1 MPATRFLATIAI
13 VLAAAAVTVAIGIA
27 LSGWIG
33 PISAAVLGALVL
45 AAALVVRLKGSGQ

>member
-13 VLAAAAVTVAIGIA
+13 VLAAAAVTVAIGFA

-33 PISAAVLGALVL
+33 PISAAVLVALVL